1 MIKILNIGMTH
12 ETAPVELRECLAR
25 DPENLQFALNSMREL
40 PCIKEGIFLSTCN
53 RVEALV
59 TTEEPQEA
67 RKSLIRLMSRLGR
80 MPEDLFTPNLFTSED
95 MDAVRHI
102 FRVASSLDS
111 QVVGEPQILGQIKE
125 AYAQATR
132 SKTSGVILNRLM
144 HRAFHV
150 AKRVRTETGVSDS
163 AVSIS
168 YAAVELAKKIF
179 RDLQG
184 KQVLLLGAGEMAE
197 LAARHLVKQ
206 GVSRLLVANR
216 TFSRAVDVADAFR
229 GKAVAF
235 EEIEPLLSEVD
246 IVIASTGAQEFVIT
260 HPMVRGCLRK
270 RRNRALFFVDIGVPR
285 NVEPRVND
293 LGNVYVY
300 DVDDL
305 KAVTEINR
313 AQRREEALKAG
324 RIVEEEALRFEQW
337 LKTLHVVPTIVA
349 LKEKAEGIRQSE
361 IQKSLP
367 ALDPLSPAQRQAL
380 ETLTVSITEKIMND
394 PILFLK
400 RRADRP
406 ARDAYLDAV
415 RKLFQ
420 LDSDYGEETG
430 DGHSQDDSDPKKP
443 S

>member
-1 MIKILNIGMTH
+1 
-12 ETAPVELRECLAR
+12 
-25 DPENLQFALNSMREL
+25 
-40 PCIKEGIFLSTCN
+40 
-53 RVEALV
+53 
-59 TTEEPQEA
+59 
-67 RKSLIRLMSRLGR
+67 
-80 MPEDLFTPNLFTSED
+80 
-95 MDAVRHI
+95 
-102 FRVASSLDS
+102 
-111 QVVGEPQILGQIKE
+111 
-125 AYAQATR
+125 
-132 SKTSGVILNRLM
+132 
-144 HRAFHV
+144 
-150 AKRVRTETGVSDS
+150 VSDS

-184 KQVLLLGAGEMAE
+184 KEVLLLGAGEMAE

-216 TFSRAVDVADAFR
+216 TFSRAVDIADAFR

-235 EEIEPLLSEVD
+235 EEIGALLSEVD
-246 IVIASTGAQEFVIT
+246 IVITSTAAQEFVIT
-260 HPMVRGCLRK
+260 HNQVRGCLRK

-305 KAVTEINR
+305 KGVTEMNR
-313 AQRREEALKAG
+313 AQRQEEALKAG

-337 LKTLHVVPTIVA
+337 LKTLHVVPTIIA
-349 LKEKAEGIRQSE
+349 LKDKAEGIRQTE
-361 IQKSLP
+361 IHKSLADLGLLTP
-367 ALDPLSPAQRQAL
+367 TQRQAL
-380 ETLTVSITEKIMND
+380 ETLTLSITEKIMND

-400 RRADRP
+400 KRADRP
-406 ARDAYLDAV
+406 TQDAYLDAA

-430 DGHSQDDSDPKKP
+430 NGHPADDSDPQEP

>member
-1 MIKILNIGMTH
+1 
-12 ETAPVELRECLAR
+12 
-25 DPENLQFALNSMREL
+25 
-40 PCIKEGIFLSTCN
+40 
-53 RVEALV
+53 
-59 TTEEPQEA
+59 
-67 RKSLIRLMSRLGR
+67 
-80 MPEDLFTPNLFTSED
+80 

-184 KQVLLLGAGEMAE
+184 KEVLLLGAGEMAE
-197 LAARHLVKQ
+197 LAARHLMKQ
-206 GVSRLLVANR
+206 GVGRLLVANR
-216 TFSRAVDVADAFR
+216 TFSRAVDLADAFR

-235 EEIEPLLSEVD
+235 EEIGSLLSEVD
-246 IVIASTGAQEFVIT
+246 IVITSTGAQEFVIT
-260 HPMVRGCLRK
+260 HPLVRGCLRK

-300 DVDDL
+300 DMDDL
-305 KAVTEINR
+305 RAVTEVNR
-313 AQRREEALKAG
+313 AQRKEEALKAG
-324 RIVEEEALRFEQW
+324 RIVEEEAFRFEQW
-337 LKTLHVVPTIVA
+337 LKTLHVVPTIIA
-349 LKEKAEGIRQSE
+349 LKDKAEGIRQSE

-367 ALDPLSPAQRQAL
+367 GLGPLTPTQRQAL
-380 ETLTVSITEKIMND
+380 ETLTLSITEKIMND

-400 RRADRP
+400 KRADRP
-406 ARDAYLDAV
+406 TRDAYLDAA

-420 LDSDYGEETG
+420 LDSDFGEETG
-430 DGHSQDDSDPKKP
+430 DGHPQDDSDPQEP

>member
-1 MIKILNIGMTH
+1 
-12 ETAPVELRECLAR
+12 
-25 DPENLQFALNSMREL
+25 MRH
-40 PCIKEGIFLSTCN
+40 
-53 RVEALV
+53 V
-59 TTEEPQEA
+59 
-67 RKSLIRLMSRLGR
+67 
-80 MPEDLFTPNLFTSED
+80 
-95 MDAVRHI
+95 

-111 QVVGEPQILGQIKE
+111 MVVGEPQILGQIKE

-184 KQVLLLGAGEMAE
+184 KEVLLLGAGEMAE
-197 LAARHLVKQ
+197 LAARHLLKQ

-216 TFSRAVDVADAFR
+216 TFSRAVDLAQAFR

-235 EEIEPLLSEVD
+235 EEIGALLSEVD
-246 IVIASTGAQEFVIT
+246 IVITSTGAREYVIT
-260 HPMVRGCLRK
+260 HPLVRGCLRK

-337 LKTLHVVPTIVA
+337 LKTLHVVPTIIA
-349 LKEKAEGIRQSE
+349 LKDKAEGIRQSE

-367 ALDPLSPAQRQAL
+367 GLGPLTTAQREAL
-380 ETLTVSITEKIMND
+380 ETLTLSITEKIMND

-400 RRADRP
+400 KRAERP
-406 ARDAYLDAV
+406 SRDAV
-415 RKLFQ
+415 
-420 LDSDYGEETG
+420 SGCGEKTVSTG
-430 DGHSQDDSDPKKP
+430 FRFWRGGGEWTSTG
-443 S
+443 

>member
-1 MIKILNIGMTH
+1 MIRILSIGMNH
-12 ETAPVELRECLAR
+12 ETAPVELRECMAT
-25 DPENLQFALNSMREL
+25 EAANLQGVLASLREL
-40 PCIKEGIFLSTCN
+40 SCIKEGIFLSTCN

-59 TTEEPQEA
+59 TCEAPLEA
-67 RKSLIRLMSRLGR
+67 RRALTGLLARLGGLAEER
-80 MPEDLFTPNLFTSED
+80 FASNLFTFED

-111 QVVGEPQILGQIKE
+111 MVVGEPQILGQIKE

-132 SKTSGVILNRLM
+132 CKTSGVILNRLM

-184 KQVLLLGAGEMAE
+184 KTVLLIGAGEMAE

-216 TFSRAVDVADAFR
+216 TFSRAIDIADAFQ

-235 EEIEPLLSEVD
+235 EEVGALLSEVD
-246 IVIASTGAQEFVIT
+246 IVITSTAAQEWVVT
-260 HPMVRGCLRK
+260 HSLVRGCLRK

-300 DVDDL
+300 DIDDL
-305 KAVTEINR
+305 RAVTEINR
-313 AQRREEALKAG
+313 AQRQEEAVKAG

-337 LKTLHVVPTIVA
+337 LKTLHVVPTIIA
-349 LKEKAEGIRQSE
+349 LKDKAEGIRRAE
-361 IQKSLP
+361 IQKSLA
-367 ALDPLSPAQRQAL
+367 ALGPLTPGQRQAV
-380 ETLTVSITEKIMND
+380 ETLTLSITEKIMND
-394 PILFLK
+394 PIVFLK
-400 RRADRP
+400 KRAGRP
-406 ARDAYLDAV
+406 NRDAYLDAA
-415 RKLFQ
+415 RRLFQ
-420 LDSDYGEETG
+420 LDFDLGEEAG
-430 DGHSQDDSDPKKP
+430 DGHREDDRDTPQTS
-443 S
+443 